1 MQKHHREKDAQKTA
15 RIVHVKSEGQG
26 TSILGMWLVEMENT
40 ERNFRITKKKIWL
53 TVWLVE
59 EAKTGEDR
67 LGPKRRLDA

>member
-40 ERNFRITKKKIWL
+40 ERNFRITKKKNL
-53 TVWLVE
+53 TYSLISRGG
-59 EAKTGEDR
+59 KDGGR
-67 LGPKRRLDA
+67 